1 MWFRGRPRKT
11 AARHSK
17 MPSETNSPKSERLLR
32 HFAARRGEILS
43 LARSLCEVESPSG
56 DGEGSAAVV
65 RLLAAAAGSLGVP
78 GSIERTPA
86 PGGYG
91 EHFALRAFG
100 EAAPEARTLLL
111 LGHTDTVHPRGT
123 LAERPWRESEGRVY
137 APGVFDMKASCAVA
151 LEALAACPAL
161 GLEPRRPV
169 VLLLTCDE
177 ESGSFSGRELVER
190 ESARAEY
197 VLVLEPP
204 APGGRAKTARK
215 GTGIFTLCVEGRAA
229 HAGLEPEK
237 GVSAVLEIARQV
249 ERVCA
254 LARPELGTTV
264 NVGTIRGGTQANVVA
279 ADARAEIDVRFST
292 AEEAERV
299 ERAIRGL
306 VPADERARLR
316 VGGGINRPP
325 MERTAAVAGLFER
338 ARQVAAS
345 LGMELGETSVGGASD
360 GNFAA
365 AAGATVLDGLGVE
378 GDGAHAAHEHIHA
391 DAVVRRGAFLTALLA
406 SL

>member
-1 MWFRGRPRKT
+1 MTFEPDRPDAK
-11 AARHSK
+11 
-17 MPSETNSPKSERLLR
+17 RLLR
-32 HFAARRGEILS
+32 HFEARRGEILS
-43 LARSLCEVESPSG
+43 LARSLCEAESPSG

-65 RLLAAAAGSLGVP
+65 RLLEEAAASLL
-78 GSIERTPA
+78 SFASAERIPA

-91 EHFALRAFG
+91 EHFVLRAFG
-100 EAAPEARTLLL
+100 GASPGERTLLL

-137 APGVFDMKASCAVA
+137 APGIFDMKASCAVA
-151 LEALAACPAL
+151 LEALAACGPP
-161 GLEPRRPV
+161 GLAPRRPV

-190 ESARAEY
+190 EAARAEY
-197 VLVLEPP
+197 LLVLEPP

-215 GTGIFTLCVEGRAA
+215 GTGIFTLAVEGRAA

-249 ERVCA
+249 ERVVA

-264 NVGTIRGGTQANVVA
+264 NVGTVAGGTHANVVA
-279 ADARAEIDVRFST
+279 AEARAEIDVRFST
-292 AEEAERV
+292 AEEAARV
-299 ERAIRGL
+299 GRAIQGL
-306 VPADERARLR
+306 APFDGRARLR
-316 VGGGINRPP
+316 VTGGINRPP
-325 MERTAAVAGLFER
+325 MERTPAVAELFGR
-338 ARQVAAS
+338 ARRVAAA
-345 LGMELGETSVGGASD
+345 LGFELGEASVGGASD

-365 AAGATVLDGLGVE
+365 AAGATVLDGLGVD
-378 GDGAHAAHEHIHA
+378 GDGAHAAHEHIQA
-391 DAVVRRGAFLTALLA
+391 DAVARRAAFLAALVA